1 MTAVG
6 AAVART
12 VPKLRHRGSVGYI
25 VWISAALL
33 IGVTE
38 ILAAINFGLPFTTIS
53 TMTGH
58 LERHHDWVELIVV
71 GLIVFVVFSLMK
83 ATRRKSSGRLTL
95 KPNSADDYEGQK
107 VSWWVLG
114 PLMAAALGIAAATW
128 ATAHWFD
135 DGSRY
140 RSAYV
145 VYGSLAL
152 VLLVIP
158 SLIAFFSRHDPT
170 FPTLFRSLK
179 NLEAWLAGKWQN
191 VGPALA
197 WIVSFIVLA
206 GLVILLLHLA
216 FYPYPS
222 ITHILNPNG

>member
-1 MTAVG
+1 MTAV
-6 AAVART
+6 AATAPSAVS
-12 VPKLRHRGSVGYI
+12 KLRHRGAVGYI
-25 VWISAALL
+25 VWICAALL

-38 ILAAINFGLPFTTIS
+38 ILAALNVGLPFTTIS

-58 LERHHDWVELIVV
+58 LERHYDWVELIVV
-71 GLIVFVVFSLMK
+71 GVIVFVVFSLMK
-83 ATRRKSSGRLTL
+83 ATKRKPSGRLALT
-95 KPNSADDYEGQK
+95 PTSADDYEGEK
-107 VSWWVLG
+107 VSWWILG
-114 PLMAAALGIAAATW
+114 PLIAAALAIAAATW

-152 VLLVIP
+152 VFLVIP
-158 SLIAFFSRHDPT
+158 SLVAFFSPRDAA
-170 FPTLFRSLK
+170 FPTVFRSLK
-179 NLEAWLAGKWQN
+179 NLEAWLAGKWQD

-197 WIVSFIVLA
+197 WAVSFIVLA